1 MPPETT
7 ARKVQ
12 FRPLTYALIGL
23 GVLCVAVAIYY
34 FVTPAGSLPS
44 FFPGHDAGSTHHHT
58 KHGLA
63 MLGVAVVCW
72 IGAWMTTG
80 PSRKSSDAP
89 SS

>member
-1 MPPETT
+1 MDKW
-7 ARKVQ
+7 RILMIV
-12 FRPLTYALIGL
+12 LIVL
-23 GVLCVAVAIYY
+23 GVLFVAVAIYY
-34 FVTPAGSLPS
+34 WVTPAGSLPS